1 MNAILAC
8 SDGSLY
14 AASVY
19 QHAAWAARRM
29 GTSVHV
35 EHLLR
40 DPQAGSPLRLAD
52 LEIAAE
58 VASFQEALD
67 CQALERGRRELTFAG
82 HQLENAGIAGV
93 TLEQQYGDLAAAVSA
108 RESETDL
115 VVVGKTGEASS
126 LGTGHLGTNL
136 ERVIR
141 SSQRPVLVAA
151 RHFSP
156 IESFLLAWDGGES
169 VQQALRYLLEEPL
182 LRGLRCHVIQAG
194 NLTAAALREE
204 AVRSLRAGG
213 FEVTVEV
220 ADADPDRA
228 ITEAADREGTD
239 LLVMGAYGYARLR
252 SLVVGS
258 TAAAMIR
265 SRERPVLLFHQ
276 HSVGRGAAAS
286 PIWVEQAA

>member
-19 QHAAWAARRM
+19 QHAAWAAQRM

-35 EHLLR
+35 KHLLR
-40 DPQAGSPLRLAD
+40 DPQPNTPLRLAD
-52 LEIAAE
+52 LEAEAE
-58 VASFQEALD
+58 VTAFREALD
-67 CQALERGRRELTFAG
+67 GRVLERGRVELTFAG
-82 HQLENAGIAGV
+82 RLLEAAGISGF

-126 LGTGHLGTNL
+126 LRAGHLGTNL

-151 RHFSP
+151 RQFSP
-156 IESFLLAWDGGES
+156 IESFLVAWDGGES
-169 VQQALRYLLEEPL
+169 VQQAVRYILEEPL

-194 NLTAAALREE
+194 SLTAAALRDE

-220 ADADPDRA
+220 AESDPDRA
-228 ITEAADREGTD
+228 IADAADREGIE

-258 TAAAMIR
+258 TTAAMIR

-276 HSVGRGAAAS
+276 HTVGRGVAAS
-286 PIWVEQAA
+286 QLWVEQAA